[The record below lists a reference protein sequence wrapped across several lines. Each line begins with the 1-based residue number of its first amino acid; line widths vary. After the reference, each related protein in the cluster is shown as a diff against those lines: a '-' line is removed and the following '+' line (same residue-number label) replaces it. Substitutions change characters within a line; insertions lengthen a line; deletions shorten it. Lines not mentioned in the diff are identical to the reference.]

1 MLYVFAVCYSLLGSI
16 SISLNLL
23 VFFLTFYMALCPSL
37 LWSFSL
43 ALILFPLVKSAQLP
57 FSTWLVSAMSAP
69 TPVSAL
75 LHSSTMVIA
84 GIYTIILLFPVYS
97 LLFVSNTLIFYG
109 FISIVILTLIW
120 SLIMACNAYDIKS
133 LIAYS
138 TVSQLSYM
146 FIGLLVSPSIVILH
160 IILHAFFKSTL
171 FLVAGG
177 IIHASN
183 HYQSIYRISV
193 NSSYLYILIINN
205 MLMATALSKEI
216 IIYAVS
222 YYINSLSLS
231 VILSLSTVLTSLY
244 SILLLRELNVVYG
257 NSYTLTYVY
266 YSLWSF
272 VGYNLQFITSTPV
285 MWTNTLSIPANLY
298 YTPYSLIFLSLYFI
312 LFYLLLIYLYRF
324 VPTILSYQL
333 GTIYYNNN
341 LSYLYRCYITEYSV
355 GYAGSLYR
363 LVEGIISETN
373 MYAMLTSTSAI
384 SVLICFVLLL

>member
-1 MLYVFAVCYSLLGSI
+1 
-16 SISLNLL
+16 
-23 VFFLTFYMALCPSL
+23 
-37 LWSFSL
+37 
-43 ALILFPLVKSAQLP
+43 
-57 FSTWLVSAMSAP
+57 
-69 TPVSAL
+69 
-75 LHSSTMVIA
+75 
-84 GIYTIILLFPVYS
+84 
-97 LLFVSNTLIFYG
+97 
-109 FISIVILTLIW
+109 
-120 SLIMACNAYDIKS
+120 MACNAYDIKS

-244 SILLLRELNVVYG
+244 SILLLRELNIVYG

-266 YSLWSF
+266 YSL
-272 VGYNLQFITSTPV
+272 
-285 MWTNTLSIPANLY
+285 
-298 YTPYSLIFLSLYFI
+298 
-312 LFYLLLIYLYRF
+312 
-324 VPTILSYQL
+324 
-333 GTIYYNNN
+333 
-341 LSYLYRCYITEYSV
+341 
-355 GYAGSLYR
+355 
-363 LVEGIISETN
+363 
-373 MYAMLTSTSAI
+373 
-384 SVLICFVLLL
+384 